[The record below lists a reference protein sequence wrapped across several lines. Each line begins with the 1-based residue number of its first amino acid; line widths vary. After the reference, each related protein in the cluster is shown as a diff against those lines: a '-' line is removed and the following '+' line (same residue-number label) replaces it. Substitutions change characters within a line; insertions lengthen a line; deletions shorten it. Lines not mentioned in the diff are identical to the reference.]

1 MLITRGHKH
10 HPPGCQPIYPW
21 VPWHHHQAIG
31 KAPRRRV
38 DITFY
43 GTFSFICK
51 IIKRLCHKNPAGRS
65 HLHERHFWGRIPGEC
80 IIPCLGRKASS
91 SWSCQHCILQ
101 SVFRKL
107 HLWRVVAE
115 KWFSSTR
122 RHNAAPLQEKANRP
136 HRLWNTPHQYLLAHF
151 SEATLKGHLD
161 AITG

>member
-107 HLWRVVAE
+107 RLWRVVAE

-122 RHNAAPLQEKANRP
+122 RHNAAP
-136 HRLWNTPHQYLLAHF
+136 WGFFILLR
-151 SEATLKGHLD
+151 GHHTVPL
-161 AITG
+161 AASPLS